1 MKPLLLSATFLLWAL
16 AAFPQVQIPPLF
28 ATPYLAAHPESVFY
42 IAIVAEILEG
52 WAIPAADA
60 RGKGVLPTR
69 ISVEPAPGL
78 VFGEVIYP
86 QPQKKWLEFAKTYLE
101 VYTGQVVFIVPV
113 HVEKDAP
120 LGLRTIHLRL
130 EYQACEAKLCLL
142 PEVLELT
149 IAVFIFPKPGASTS
163 LSASPQARR
172 VNHPPRL
179 QWTLR

>member
-1 MKPLLLSATFLLWAL
+1 MKPFFLSATILLWAW

-28 ATPYLAAHPESVFY
+28 ASPYLAAHPDSVFH

-60 RGKGVLPTR
+60 RISGILPTR

-78 VFGEVIYP
+78 VFGEVLYP

-101 VYTGQVVFIVPV
+101 VYTSQVVFIIPV
-113 HVEKDAP
+113 RVEKDAP

-149 IAVFIFPKPGASTS
+149 MAVFIFPKPAASAL
-163 LSASPQARR
+163 LSASPQAQRAS
-172 VNHPPRL
+172 HPAH
-179 QWTLR
+179 LRWILR